1 MNEQPTKNLLLTG
14 PPGCGKTTVLVRLLD
29 LVADLRL
36 AGFYTA
42 ELRQGGR
49 RVGFEVVGWH
59 GRRAVLARLG
69 HGSLRVGRYAV
80 DPAALTPLIEDELE
94 RPAAAVDLFFLDE
107 IGKMEAASGR
117 FCQAAL
123 RVLDGPVPVVATVA
137 LKGGGLIAA
146 VKARPDVTVLEVT
159 EGNRDTLPESLEAWV
174 RRSIPPAVT
183 S

>member
-1 MNEQPTKNLLLTG
+1 MSEPTTRNVLLTG
-14 PPGCGKTTVLVRLLD
+14 PPGCGKTTVIERLLD
-29 LVADLRL
+29 HVADLRL

-69 HGSLRVGRYAV
+69 RGSFRVGRYAV
-80 DPAALTPLIEDELE
+80 DPDALTPVIEDELE
-94 RPAAAVDLFFLDE
+94 RPAAAVDLFFIDE

-117 FCQAAL
+117 FREAAL
-123 RVLDGPVPVVATVA
+123 RVLDGPVPVLATVA
-137 LKGGGLIAA
+137 LKGGGPIAA
-146 VKARPDVTVLEVT
+146 VKARPDVTVLEVR
-159 EGNRDTLPESLEAWV
+159 EDNRDTLPEGLEAWV